1 MLKSLRIGS
10 RLFVLLAVLCVLL
23 IAVGLVGVRGMASAN
38 RGLGTVYNDRV
49 VCLKQLKQ
57 VGDAYAVDIVD
68 TAHKARSGAKSF
80 PEALRGIESAERT
93 IAEQWGAYE
102 ATFLVDE
109 EKRLVAAANAAMEQ
123 ARPRIE
129 RLSDVLRRDD
139 RPALDEFVTREL
151 YPAIDPVSAE
161 IARLVDVQLR
171 VAKAEY
177 ERSEALYETTRAT
190 AVASTVLGVL
200 IAVLLG
206 YSITRSVT
214 VPLAETVGLAQRVAA
229 GDLTSRI
236 AVDRRDE
243 LGQLQAAMKEMSES
257 LVRVISEVRGG
268 AGALSSASSQV
279 SATSQALS
287 QGNSEQ
293 AASVEETTS
302 SLEQMN
308 ASISQNAE
316 NSRQTE
322 QMALK
327 GAKDAEESG
336 RTVVQTVSAMKQIA
350 EKVSIIEEIA
360 YQTNLLALNAAIEA
374 ARAGEHG
381 KGFAVVATEVRK
393 LAERSQGAAKE
404 ISALSRS
411 SVEVAE
417 RSGRLLAELV
427 PSIRK
432 TADLVQEVAAA
443 SREQASGVG
452 QINRAMSQVDQVTQ
466 RNASASE
473 ELASTAEEMASQAEA
488 LSELMSFFKVG
499 GEAAYARG
507 AAARAVPP
515 AKPAQ
520 AAHLVPAGPPAQATA
535 RAAGFQPARGGNG
548 HAHPQAEADQHFRAF

>member
-1 MLKSLRIGS
+1 MSIGRRLGLAFAAVLALMAVVAGVGYWGFVELEALLTGVLRVDAPIVEQSLQVRVLTLELRRHEKDVFLNIVDAAERQRRADKWRTARVEIDARLADLERAVRLSDAAAVEASLGRLKELRGQLASYSDGFSLVLGRIQSGEIASAHDADQAMASYKDAIHRLEAAAEEWTVAASEDLAGHEQVVQRQVS
-10 RLFVLLAVLCVLL
+10 RVLSTMALVVLLAVL
-23 IAVGLVGVRGMASAN
+23 
-38 RGLGTVYNDRV
+38 
-49 VCLKQLKQ
+49 
-57 VGDAYAVDIVD
+57 
-68 TAHKARSGAKSF
+68 
-80 PEALRGIESAERT
+80 
-93 IAEQWGAYE
+93 
-102 ATFLVDE
+102 
-109 EKRLVAAANAAMEQ
+109 VAAALGWAITRQITMPLQ
-123 ARPRIE
+123 A
-129 RLSDVLRRDD
+129 
-139 RPALDEFVTREL
+139 
-151 YPAIDPVSAE
+151 
-161 IARLVDVQLR
+161 
-171 VAKAEY
+171 
-177 ERSEALYETTRAT
+177 
-190 AVASTVLGVL
+190 AVA
-200 IAVLLG
+200 AA
-206 YSITRSVT
+206 RS
-214 VPLAETVGLAQRVAA
+214 VAA

-327 GAKDAEESG
+327 GAQDAEESG

-417 RSGRLLAELV
+417 RSGRLLSELV

-488 LSELMSFFKVG
+488 LQQLMAFFKVG
-499 GEAAYARG
+499 GEAAHARG
-507 AAARAVPP
+507 AATRAVPP

-520 AAHLVPAGPPAQATA
+520 ATAWSVEAVAAEQVPAPLLAAAAASGGPD
-535 RAAGFQPARGGNG
+535 R
-548 HAHPQAEADQHFRAF
+548 HFRHF